1 MDPLKQER
9 RTDAVSGSGGLE
21 RSLVGFASKLVPI
34 LISILLCCRMSFAL
48 DVTGSIRGTVEDP
61 QHAVIVN
68 AGVRARNVATNAVR
82 ETRTDSL
89 GAFVLPLLPPGEYT
103 VTVESPGFR
112 EVVRSGIRV
121 EIDSVVSLDFELAV
135 GRVDERIEVSGAPPL
150 IQSQNGTVGEVID
163 DTRIEALPLNERNF
177 LTLGLL
183 VAGSEPGTD
192 GSQNTILGSAISIDG
207 VREQSNYFLL
217 DGVDNNDA
225 FLNQWSVLP
234 SVEAIQEFK
243 VQSSN
248 SSAEFGRSAGGQINV
263 ALKSGGDHFHG
274 SAFEF
279 LRNRN
284 LDAKNYFDLPSCG
297 AVQSGQDA
305 CGPIPPFD
313 RDQFGGSIGGPVRTG
328 RTFFF
333 VADEELSER
342 QAITRQASVPSQ
354 ALRAGLLAVLP
365 PPAINSAGAAVLNLL
380 PAANVGD
387 PLTSTRY
394 IAAPLLTETEQMP
407 TVRLDHHISSADNL
421 SGHYALF
428 DQHRFNPFDPGV
440 PSFSNLPGYGSP
452 EDTLGQNVGMGWIHV
467 FGPETINEVKFGF
480 NRNTFGGFL
489 ANQGNQTIPGFATM
503 LTRPVDRGYPD
514 VEITGY
520 DGIGGSTSLPMDRH
534 NNTFNVADNLAWHPA
549 LNRGRH
555 QFNFGVDYLN
565 IANNTYIDEF
575 SRGFWD
581 FLGVTGNS
589 IEDLLLGVPAI
600 AVSVSGNS
608 FIDLRSSDTAV
619 YAQDDVQLH
628 PRLTLNAGLRYEY
641 SSPPYDTGNRL
652 SIPDLSENSAVCSPK
667 PGCMFLIAGTHGIP
681 RGVYRPDR
689 KDFAPRIGLAWRPL
703 NTERYVVR
711 SAYGIFYD
719 VTILNTNFGS
729 RLNPPYYPI
738 EAFINSGTNDIQTIF
753 DSPIHYPIS
762 FTMPQN
768 FRDAYVQQWNFG
780 NQIEVTTGLVFDA
793 AYVGSK
799 GTRLPLRRDAN
810 QPAPGGVPPYPQ
822 FTTMQQITSIADSTY
837 NSLQVRAVR
846 RYANGLEF
854 LAGYTWSKSID
865 DASQLFSTA
874 VDPGFPQNS
883 NNLRAERALSDF
895 DARHRFVA
903 SYVYQEPSL
912 AGRSR
917 FAANP
922 VVSAL
927 LSHWTVGGTGTVQ
940 TGRPFTVNR
949 SVLQSMTGIQ
959 AYIDRP
965 DQVSDPT
972 KPGPVMANADPTCYK
987 TVSEGGRA
995 ADVTH
1000 TPASWFNPCA
1010 FSNPNLLGEI
1020 RFGTAPR
1027 NSVIGP
1033 GYVDFD
1039 VSVMRSQ
1046 RIAEKSTLQ
1055 LRADLFNGFNHPN
1068 FDVPDRIFDSPTFG
1082 SLISANAYG
1091 NRPPRQLQLGVR
1103 YSF

>member
-1 MDPLKQER
+1 MLSVGPHAKR
-9 RTDAVSGSGGLE
+9 RRPRRRPGETLVSIGSKFFPVL
-21 RSLVGFASKLVPI
+21 I
-34 LISILLCCRMSFAL
+34 LIFAGCGPAFAL

-68 AGVRARNVATNAVR
+68 ATVRARYLATNAVR
-82 ETRTDSL
+82 ETRTDAL
-89 GAFVLPLLPPGEYT
+89 GSFVLPLLQPGEYT
-103 VTVESPGFR
+103 VTVASPGFR

-121 EIDSVVSLDFELAV
+121 EIDSVVSLDFTLPV
-135 GRVDERIEVSGAPPL
+135 GRVDERVEVSGAPPL

-163 DTRIEALPLNERNF
+163 GARIADLPLNERNF
-177 LTLGLL
+177 LSLGLL

-192 GSQNTILGSAISIDG
+192 GSQNTVLGSAISIDG

-263 ALKSGGDHFHG
+263 AFKSGGDHFHG
-274 SAFEF
+274 SGFEF

-284 LDAKNYFDLPSCG
+284 MDAKNYFDLPSCG
-297 AVQSGQDA
+297 ATSTTGA
-305 CGPIPPFD
+305 CGSIPPFD
-313 RDQFGGSIGGPVRTG
+313 RDQFGGSIGGPLRTG
-328 RTFFF
+328 KTFFF
-333 VADEELSER
+333 VADEELSLR

-354 ALRAGLLAVLP
+354 ALRAGLLAVIP
-365 PPAINSAGAAVLNLL
+365 PPAINPAGKAVLDLL

-387 PLTSTRY
+387 PITSTRY

-407 TVRLDHHISSADNL
+407 TIRLDHHISSVDNL
-421 SGHYALF
+421 SGHYAVF
-428 DQHRFNPFDPGV
+428 DQNRFNPFDPGV

-452 EDTLGQNVGMGWIHV
+452 EDTLGQNVGIGWIHV
-467 FGPETINEVKFGF
+467 FGSETINEAKFGF

-489 ANQGNQTIPGFATM
+489 ANKGNQTIPGFKTM
-503 LTRPVDRGYPD
+503 LTRPVDQGYPD

-534 NNTFNVADNLAWHPA
+534 NNTFNFADNLAWHPA
-549 LNRGRH
+549 FYRGRH

-565 IANNTYIDEF
+565 IANNSYIDEF
-575 SRGFWD
+575 SRDFWD
-581 FLGVTGNS
+581 FLGISGNS

-600 AVSVSGNS
+600 AVSVSGNTAT
-608 FIDLRSSDTAV
+608 DLRTSDTAV
-619 YAQDDVQLH
+619 YAQDDVRLN

-641 SSPPYDTGNRL
+641 GSPPYDTGNRL
-652 SIPDLSENSAVCSPK
+652 SIPDLSTASATCSPK
-667 PGCMFLIAGTHGIP
+667 PDCMFLIAGTHGVP

-689 KDFAPRIGLAWRPL
+689 DDFAPRIGLAWRPL
-703 NTERYVVR
+703 SSERYVIR

-729 RLNPPYYPI
+729 RLNPPFYPVQ
-738 EAFINSGTNDIQTIF
+738 AFVNDGTNNIQTIF
-753 DSPIHYPIS
+753 TSPINFPIS

-768 FRDAYVQQWNFG
+768 FRDAYVQQWNLG
-780 NQIEVTTGLVFDA
+780 NQVEITKGLVLDV

-810 QPAPGGVPPYPQ
+810 QPAPGGIAPYPQ
-822 FTTMQQITSIADSTY
+822 FTTMQQIASIADSTY
-837 NSLQVRAVR
+837 HSLQVRAVR

-883 NNLRAERALSDF
+883 SDLRAERALSDF
-895 DARHRFVA
+895 DARQRFVA
-903 SYVYQEPSL
+903 SYVYQEPAL
-912 AGRSR
+912 AGRFG
-917 FAANP
+917 FAGIP
-922 VVSAL
+922 VLSAL
-927 LSHWTVGGTGTVQ
+927 LSNWSFGGTGTVQ

-965 DQVSDPT
+965 DEVSDPT
-972 KPGPVMANADPTCYK
+972 KPGAVMANADPTCHA
-987 TVSEGGRA
+987 TISHGGRA
-995 ADVTH
+995 ADVTGK
-1000 TPASWFNPCA
+1000 PWSWFNPCA
-1010 FSNPNLLGEI
+1010 FSNPNLLGEV

-1027 NSVIGP
+1027 NSVTGP
-1033 GYVDFD
+1033 GFVDFN

-1046 RIAEKSTLQ
+1046 RLADKTTLQ

-1068 FDVPDRIFDSPTFG
+1068 FDVPDRVFDSPTFG

-1103 YSF
+1103 CSF

>member
-1 MDPLKQER
+1 MNVASDE
-9 RTDAVSGSGGLE
+9 GGLE
-21 RSLVGFASKLVPI
+21 RSLVRIASKLFPVLMLI
-34 LISILLCCRMSFAL
+34 LSCCPVSLAL

-68 AGVRARNVATNAVR
+68 ATVRARNVTTSAVR

-89 GAFVLPLLPPGEYT
+89 GSFVLPLLQPGEYA
-103 VTVESPGFR
+103 VTVDSPGFR
-112 EVVRSGIRV
+112 EVVRTGISV
-121 EIDSVVSLDFELAV
+121 EIDSVVSLDYVLPV

-163 DTRIEALPLNERNF
+163 GARIADLPLNERNF
-177 LTLGLL
+177 LSLGLL
-183 VAGSEPGTD
+183 ATGSEPGTD

-274 SAFEF
+274 SGFEF

-284 LDAKNYFDLPSCG
+284 MDAKNYFDLPSCG
-297 AVQSGQDA
+297 STSRAST
-305 CGPIPPFD
+305 CGPIPSFD
-313 RDQFGGSIGGPVRTG
+313 RDQFGGSLGGPLLVG
-328 RTFFF
+328 KTFFF
-333 VADEELSER
+333 VADEELSLR
-342 QAITRQASVPSQ
+342 QAITRQASVPSL

-365 PPAINSAGAAVLNLL
+365 PPAINPAGEAVLNRL

-407 TVRLDHHISSADNL
+407 VIRLDHHINSVDNL

-428 DQHRFNPFDPGV
+428 DQHRFNPFDPGI

-452 EDTLGQNVGMGWIHV
+452 EDTLGQNVGIGWIHV
-467 FGPETINEVKFGF
+467 FGPETINEAKFGF

-489 ANQGNQTIPGFATM
+489 ANQGDQTIPGFRTM
-503 LTRPVDRGYPD
+503 LSRPVDQGYPD
-514 VEITGY
+514 VQITGY

-534 NNTFNVADNLAWHPA
+534 NNTFNIGDNVAWHPA
-549 LNRGRH
+549 FNGGRH

-565 IANNTYIDEF
+565 IANNSYIDEF

-581 FLGVTGNS
+581 FLGITGNS
-589 IEDLLLGVPAI
+589 IEDLLLGVPAV
-600 AVSVSGNS
+600 AVSVSGNTS
-608 FIDLRSSDTAV
+608 IDLRTSDTAV
-619 YAQDDVQLH
+619 YAQDDV
-628 PRLTLNAGLRYEY
+628 RLNQHFTLNAGVRYEY
-641 SSPPYDTGNRL
+641 ASPPYDTGNRL
-652 SIPDLSENSAVCSPK
+652 SIPDLSTNSAVCSPK
-667 PGCMFLIAGTHGIP
+667 PACMFLIAGTHGIP
-681 RGVYRPDR
+681 RGIYRPDR
-689 KDFAPRIGLAWRPL
+689 DDFAPRIGFAWRPL
-703 NTERYVVR
+703 KTDRYVVR

-719 VTILNTNFGS
+719 VTILNTSFGS
-729 RLNPPYYPI
+729 RLNPPYYPV
-738 EAFINSGTNDIQTIF
+738 EAFINSGTNDIQNIF
-753 DSPIHYPIS
+753 SSPINFPIS
-762 FTMPQN
+762 FTMPEN

-780 NQIEVTTGLVFDA
+780 NQIEAAKGLVFDLA
-793 AYVGSK
+793 FVGSK

-810 QPAPGGVPPYPQ
+810 QPAPGGVAPYPQ
-822 FTTMQQITSIADSTY
+822 FTTMQQIDSIGDSTY

-854 LAGYTWSKSID
+854 LTGYTWSKSID

-895 DARHRFVA
+895 DARQRFVA
-903 SYVYQEPSL
+903 SYVYEEPPL
-912 AGRSR
+912 AKLSG
-917 FAANP
+917 FAASP

-927 LSHWTVGGTGTVQ
+927 LSHWTLGGTASVQ

-949 SVLQSMTGIQ
+949 SVLQSQTGIQ

-972 KPGPVMANADPTCYK
+972 KAGPVMANADPTCYK
-987 TVSEGGRA
+987 TISEGGRA
-995 ADVTH
+995 ADVIGK
-1000 TPASWFNPCA
+1000 PWSWFNSCA

-1033 GYVDFD
+1033 GFVDFD
-1039 VSVMRSQ
+1039 LSVMRNQ
-1046 RIAEKSTLQ
+1046 KIAEKATLQ
-1055 LRADLFNGFNHPN
+1055 FRADLFNLFNHPN

-1103 YSF
+1103 CSF

>member
-1 MDPLKQER
+1 MRLASTLFPVLLLILSCCQ
-9 RTDAVSGSGGLE
+9 A
-21 RSLVGFASKLVPI
+21 SL
-34 LISILLCCRMSFAL
+34 AL

-61 QHAVIVN
+61 QHAVISD
-68 AGVRARNVATNAVR
+68 ASVRAQNTATHAVR
-82 ETRTDSL
+82 ETRTDAL
-89 GAFVLPLLPPGEYT
+89 GTFVLSLLQPGEYT
-103 VTVESPGFR
+103 VTVEHPGFR
-112 EVVRSGIRV
+112 EVVRSGVRV
-121 EIDSVVSLDFELAV
+121 EIDSVVSLDFDLPV
-135 GRVDERIEVSGAPPL
+135 GRVTERVDVTGAPPL
-150 IQSQNGTVGEVID
+150 IESRNGTVGEVID
-163 DTRIEALPLNERNF
+163 GARIAALPLNERNF
-177 LTLGLL
+177 LALGLL
-183 VAGSEPGTD
+183 AAGSEPGTD
-192 GSQNTILGSAISIDG
+192 GSENTILGSAISIDG

-234 SVEAIQEFK
+234 SVEAIQEFE

-248 SSAEFGRSAGGQINV
+248 SSAEFGRNAGGQINV

-284 LDAKNYFDLPSCG
+284 LDAKNYFDLPSCTAASSPG
-297 AVQSGQDA
+297 TCA
-305 CGPIPPFD
+305 PIPPFD
-313 RDQFGGSIGGPVRTG
+313 RDQLGGSLGGPIRAG
-328 RTFFF
+328 KTFFF
-333 VADEELSER
+333 AADEELSER

-354 ALRAGLLAVLP
+354 ALRAALLATIP
-365 PPAINSAGAAVLNLL
+365 PPAINSAGKAVLDLL

-407 TVRLDHHISSADNL
+407 LVRLDHHFSPIDNL

-452 EDTLGQNVGMGWIHV
+452 EDTLGQNLGIIWDHV
-467 FGPETINEVKFGF
+467 FGPDAINEARFGF

-489 ANQGNQTIPGFATM
+489 ANQGNQTIPGFRTM
-503 LTRPVDRGYPD
+503 LPRAVDQGYPD

-534 NNTFNVADNLAWHPA
+534 NNTWNLADNFAWHPA
-549 LNRGRH
+549 FNGGRH
-555 QFNFGVDYLN
+555 QFNFGVNYLA
-565 IANNTYIDEF
+565 IGNNTYIDEF

-600 AVSVSGNS
+600 AVSVTGNT
-608 FIDLRSSDTAV
+608 FTNLHTYDTAV
-619 YAQDDVQLH
+619 YAQDDIH
-628 PRLTLNAGLRYEY
+628 PNSHLMLNAGLRYEY
-641 SSPPYDTGNRL
+641 ASPPYDSGNRL
-652 SIPDLSENSAVCSPK
+652 SIPDLSTNSAVCSPK
-667 PGCMFLIAGTHGIP
+667 PNCMFLIAGTEGIP
-681 RGVYRPDR
+681 RGIYRPDR
-689 KDFAPRIGLAWRPL
+689 DDFAPRAGFAWRPFS
-703 NTERYVVR
+703 TGRYVIR

-738 EAFINSGTNDIQTIF
+738 EAYVNSGTNTIQTIF
-753 DSPIHYPIS
+753 SSPLVYPLS
-762 FTMPQN
+762 FTMPEN

-780 NQIEVTTGLVFDA
+780 NQLEATRNLVLDL

-799 GTRLPLRRDAN
+799 GTRLPLRRDNN

-837 NSLQVRAVR
+837 NSLQARAVR
-846 RYANGLEF
+846 RYNNGLEF
-854 LAGYTWSKSID
+854 LAAYTWSKSID

-895 DARHRFVA
+895 DARQRFVA
-903 SYVYQEPSL
+903 SYVYQAPIVGNRFGFDG
-912 AGRSR
+912 GRIASE
-917 FAANP
+917 
-922 VVSAL
+922 L
-927 LSHWTVGGTGTVQ
+927 LSHWTIGGIASVQ

-949 SVLQSMTGIQ
+949 SVLQSRTGIQ

-965 DQVSDPT
+965 DQVSDPM
-972 KPGPVMANADPTCYK
+972 KPGPVMANADATCYK
-987 TVSEGGRA
+987 TVSQGGRA
-995 ADVTH
+995 ADATH
-1000 TPASWFNPCA
+1000 TASSWFNPCA

-1020 RFGTAPR
+1020 RFGTAGR
-1027 NSVIGP
+1027 NSVTGP
-1033 GYVDFD
+1033 GFVDFD
-1039 VSVMRSQ
+1039 FSLMRNQ
-1046 RIAEKSTLQ
+1046 PIAEKDTLQ
-1055 LRADLFNGFNHPN
+1055 LRADLFNMFNHPN
-1068 FDVPDRIFDSPTFG
+1068 FDVPDRIFDDPTFG
-1082 SLISANAYG
+1082 ALISANAYG
-1091 NRPPRQLQLGVR
+1091 NRPPRQLQLAAR
-1103 YSF
+1103 FSF